1 MFRSIV
7 IWVSVILVC
16 CLMTGC
22 SKKNNTNADVS
33 PEVIAAGSDLS
44 AIIGRGKLMVGM
56 DITDIRYQPF
66 EMKNKNGQIV
76 GFDVDL
82 AQLMADEL
90 GVNLEIVPTNWDGI
104 IPALVDGKFD
114 LIISAMAVSTERNKA
129 VNFSSPYYVSGKCLL
144 INSRDA
150 FRIRDYH
157 DLNHKD
163 TVVATTFSDDM
174 VLNRYFP
181 ETDIVRF
188 KSDEEA
194 VREVIERRADA
205 FIADKARISIF
216 AAKYPGITI
225 ALKDAFT
232 YEPIAVGMR
241 KGDVDLLNWVNNCI
255 EIMKGDGRLPALE
268 KKWMEKYIPPSS
280 NEG

>member
-7 IWVSVILVC
+7 IWGSIALVC
-16 CLMTGC
+16 CLLTAC
-22 SKKNNTNADVS
+22 PKKNSTNGNVS
-33 PEVIAAGSDLS
+33 PEVIATGSDLA
-44 AIIGRGKLMVGM
+44 AIISRGKLMVGM
-56 DITDIRYQPF
+56 DVSDIRYQPF

-82 AQLMADEL
+82 AQMMADEL

-104 IPALVDGKFD
+104 IPALIDGKFD

-129 VNFSSPYYVSGKCLL
+129 INFSTPYYLSGKCLL

-150 FRIRDYH
+150 YRIHDYH
-157 DLNHKD
+157 DLNRKD
-163 TVVATTFSDDM
+163 SVVVTTFSDDM

-188 KSDEEA
+188 ESDEEA
-194 VREVIERRADA
+194 VREVVERRADA

-216 AAKYPGITI
+216 AVKYPGTTI
-225 ALKDAFT
+225 ALKDPFT

-241 KGDVDLLNWVNNCI
+241 KGDVDLLNWINNCI
-255 EIMKGDGRLPALE
+255 EIFEGDGRLPALE
-268 KKWMEKYIPPSS
+268 KKWMEKYIPPSP
-280 NEG
+280 